1 MYRLLYVLMAII
13 QFSFAFHALKTGRG
27 AKWIMIIILAPVV
40 ALIIF
45 MGVYPQPFLS
55 RVKPSVDLTLKRVFA
70 VQGMPTAVNNTAGG
84 EAKND
89 GR

>member
-1 MYRLLYVLMAII
+1 
-13 QFSFAFHALKTGRG
+13 
-27 AKWIMIIILAPVV
+27 
-40 ALIIF
+40 LIIF

-70 VQGMPTAVNNTAGG
+70 IQGVPTAVNNTAGG
-84 EAKND
+84 EIKND